1 MAIDDPKTRVR
12 PAEPKDEPV
21 TAEPNMAALL
31 TQMAAMQAETARLLL
46 EMKQSGGT
54 QNAAVIETLL
64 AQQEQL
70 LVKTR
75 PENTEHPGISA
86 YSYPEGERA
95 RPKPDLKCQFIWCG
109 QEESKDQL
117 TPEEIEL
124 RNQLEPGNY
133 FVTKANGQRIKFLVT
148 AKHTDGG
155 TLEQLEVWFPCKNE
169 HKTDHMHNTA
179 YLRQV
184 LGEPVAS
191 IEDMLAEN
199 ARMRKQLADLQVTT

>member
-1 MAIDDPKTRVR
+1 MAIDDPKTRVK
-12 PAEPKDEPV
+12 AVEPKEDPAPE
-21 TAEPNMAALL
+21 TNMAALMA
-31 TQMAAMQAETARLLL
+31 QMAAMQQETARLLL

-75 PENTEHPGISA
+75 PENTEHPGISV
-86 YSYPEGERA
+86 YSYPEGELR

-133 FVTKANGQRIKFLVT
+133 FVTKANGSRIKFTVT
-148 AKHTDGG
+148 AKYTDGG
-155 TLEQLEVWFPCKNE
+155 KLEQLEVWYPCRGE
-169 HKTDHMHNTA
+169 HKSDHMHNTA

-184 LGEPVAS
+184 LGEKIAS
-191 IEDMLAEN
+191 IEDMMAEN
-199 ARMRKQLADLQVTT
+199 ARMRAELAKLQVGA